1 MSLITGIVSALTGNL
16 FKEISGVAKAYI
28 NKEISE
34 ADFESRVKIATEQAA
49 AAMLESTQATIR
61 SSPVLQRAVA
71 FTLVSQVLVLLLYQ
85 IGPFLW
91 PILAGE
97 AFPAPVVTIEYA
109 YAVVLGIAVSGG
121 AALGTARILRR

>member
-97 AFPAPVVTIEYA
+97 AFPAPVVTIEWA
-109 YAVVLGIAVSGG
+109 YLLVGGIAVSAG